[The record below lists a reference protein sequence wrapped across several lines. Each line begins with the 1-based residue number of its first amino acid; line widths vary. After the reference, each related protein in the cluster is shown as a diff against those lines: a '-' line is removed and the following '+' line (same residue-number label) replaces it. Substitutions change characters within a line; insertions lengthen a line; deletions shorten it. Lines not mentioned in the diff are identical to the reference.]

1 MKNYNIKKLLNIL
14 AIIIIIIATIYSLY
28 TSIGFVSLVK
38 YTNTYIN
45 NLFSTLYSFFCR
57 P

>member
-28 TSIGFVSLVK
+28 TSIGFASLVK
-38 YTNTYIN
+38 HANTYIK
-45 NLFSTLYSFFCR
+45 
-57 P
+57 